1 MRMVEDRITQGDG
14 LRRQWLIVVAIYWGV
29 LLASYS
35 YLRQFW
41 LPEIADRWL
50 AIALFAAAVQM
61 AILWWALPFNHRAGE
76 ERVFRFLGYANSLTL
91 ARGLLACMLAGFL
104 FIPAPAGWLAWIPAI
119 LYSLERLIDF
129 GDGYV
134 ARITQR
140 TTRLGEILD
149 IEFDGLGVLIA
160 VGLAIQYD
168 KLPAGY
174 LLLGLGRPLFVFGMW
189 LRHRWQ
195 MPVYDLPPSEQ
206 RRVIAG
212 FQTGFVSLTL
222 WPVLSP
228 TITMLASYLFAI
240 PLLFSFGR
248 DWLVVSGAID
258 ADSAGYQAKRQTFKR
273 VAEGWLPLAARVA
286 GAGLAFALLGQHLAA
301 DAVFGLPAPGALRP
315 LLLLLV
321 LLWGL
326 AAMLMLLAI
335 AGRTAAAVLFTFTC
349 FDILNMGLSW
359 ENGLLLACAIIVAH
373 LGSGRFALWQPE
385 ERFLHA
391 KLGAPR
397 PAGT

>member
-1 MRMVEDRITQGDG
+1 
-14 LRRQWLIVVAIYWGV
+14 
-29 LLASYS
+29 
-35 YLRQFW
+35 
-41 LPEIADRWL
+41 
-50 AIALFAAAVQM
+50 
-61 AILWWALPFNHRAGE
+61 
-76 ERVFRFLGYANSLTL
+76 
-91 ARGLLACMLAGFL
+91 MLAGFL
-104 FIPAPAGWLAWIPAI
+104 FSPTPDGWLAWIPAI

-140 TTRLGEILD
+140 ETRLGEILD
-149 IEFDGLGVLIA
+149 IEFDGLGILIA

-168 KLPAGY
+168 KLPAWY

-189 LRHRWQ
+189 LRRRWHK
-195 MPVYDLPPSEQ
+195 PVYDLPPSEQ

-240 PLLFSFGR
+240 PLVFSFGR

-258 ADSAGYQAKRQTFKR
+258 ASSAGYQSTRQTFKR
-273 VAEGWLPLAARVA
+273 VVEGWLPLAARVA
-286 GAGLAFALLGQHLAA
+286 GTGLAFALLGHYLF
-301 DAVFGLPAPGALRP
+301 AVAIFGLPALGALRP
-315 LLLLLV
+315 LLLLLAA
-321 LLWGL
+321 LWGV
-326 AAMLMLLAI
+326 AAMLMLFGI
-335 AGRTAAAVLFTFTC
+335 AGRTAAAALLAFAC
-349 FDILNMGLSW
+349 FDILNMGLNW
-359 ENGLLLACAIIVAH
+359 ENGLLLACTIIVAH

-391 KLGAPR
+391 KLGTPR
-397 PAGT
+397 PTGT